1 MSENKDTSQATESIA
16 RTYLGWIAGLLAL
29 GIALTGISNSAPSF
43 WIIPSIGP
51 FKSEYVRPLIVFL
64 AVTIIL
70 IRFPASGSLAARN
83 PIFRKFAWMVD
94 LAIFI
99 AAAWVFWSYHSVA
112 LALFDGLFLL
122 KLIHPIIALT
132 GCSIFLILCWR
143 VWGAPLSICGI
154 VVLIYFYT
162 GHYWPGILQTAPVE
176 FIDSSED
183 LWFNLNDG
191 VLGNL
196 MGILIFTV
204 LPFVLLG
211 VTLQQTGGGKS
222 LIKIAFLL
230 TRNLRG
236 GPAHAAIAASG
247 LFGTVTGGSVTN
259 VVATGVITIPIIKKR
274 GFDPAFAG
282 GIEATAS
289 SAGQIMPPI
298 MGAAALVMSD
308 LTGISYLT
316 IIVAAIVPALAYYS
330 SLFVAVVF
338 ESRRLGIESVPDM
351 DPDMEV
357 TGQDYLNL
365 IMVFVPMGIVVTTLI
380 MGFSAAGSGMFALFT
395 LIPLSFLNPEIRQKP
410 WLIFR
415 ALSRGG
421 ETFSQLMMAIGVVGI
436 IVAVLGAT
444 GLPNDFAQVINDLA
458 GENLLGVLLIAA
470 AASLMLAMG
479 IPTVPA
485 YLSIILIMGP
495 SLQNLGL
502 STLVAHLFVL
512 YYGVASSIVPPVAV
526 AAYAAAT
533 IAEAPPLKTAVYA
546 LRLGMVKFLVPFA
559 FAYYPVLLIVEESGV
574 SFSMGDFLSALIRL
588 IFVIYLVSSATLA
601 FDQRHLP
608 WWEIIAR
615 LGLAI
620 GLLVIWPIVHWTA
633 FALGI
638 ALVVWHN
645 RKFGKELQDANSS
658 KRFS

>member
-1 MSENKDTSQATESIA
+1 MTREKADVSVL
-16 RTYLGWIAGLLAL
+16 RTRLGWIAGLLAL
-29 GIALTGISNSAPSF
+29 GIALTGIANSAPSF

-51 FKSEYVRPLIVFL
+51 FRSEYIRPLIVFL
-64 AVTIIL
+64 AVTIII
-70 IRFPASGSLAARN
+70 IRYPISDALKVRIPTLRSVVWLAD
-83 PIFRKFAWMVD
+83 V
-94 LAIFI
+94 AIF
-99 AAAWVFWSYHSVA
+99 AAAIWVFWSYHTVA
-112 LALFDGLFLL
+112 LQLFEGLFLL
-122 KLIHPIIALT
+122 EPIHPIIALT
-132 GCSIFLILCWR
+132 GCAVFLILCWR
-143 VWGAPLSICGI
+143 VWGAPLSICGLI
-154 VVLIYFYT
+154 VIIYFYT
-162 GHYWPGILQTAPVE
+162 GQHWPWILRTAPPE

-211 VTLQQTGGGKS
+211 VTLQQTGGGTS

-274 GFDPAFAG
+274 GFSPAFAG

-316 IIVAAIVPALAYYS
+316 IIIAAIIPALAYYS

-338 ESRRLGIESVPDM
+338 ESRRLGIEAVPDM
-351 DPDMEV
+351 SPEMDV
-357 TGQDYLNL
+357 GAQDYLNL
-365 IMVFVPMGIVVTTLI
+365 VMVFVPIAVVVTTLV
-380 MGFSAAGSGMFALFT
+380 MGFSAAGAGMFALFT
-395 LIPLSFLNPEIRQKP
+395 LIPLSFLNPDIRQQP
-410 WLIFR
+410 WLILK

-458 GENLLGVLLIAA
+458 GDRLFGVLLIAA
-470 AASLMLAMG
+470 IASLMLAMG
-479 IPTVPA
+479 VPTVPA

-495 SLQNLGL
+495 SFQNLGL
-502 STLVAHLFVL
+502 TTLVAHLFVL

-533 IAEAPPLKTAVYA
+533 IAEAPPLRTAIYA

-559 FAYYPVLLIVEESGV
+559 FAYYPVLLIVEESGAT
-574 SFSMGDFLSALIRL
+574 FAMGDFLSALVRL
-588 IFVIYLVSSATLA
+588 IFVIYLVSSATLG
-601 FDQRHLP
+601 FDRRHLP
-608 WWEIIAR
+608 WWEIGLR
-615 LGLAI
+615 LVVAACLLHISPALHWAAFAA
-620 GLLVIWPIVHWTA
+620 GLL
-633 FALGI
+633 
-638 ALVVWHN
+638 LVVWHN
-645 RKFGKELQDANSS
+645 IQYREV
-658 KRFS
+658 RT

>member
-1 MSENKDTSQATESIA
+1 MSETPPHGGPTRSPI
-16 RTYLGWIAGLLAL
+16 RTYLGWLASLLAL
-29 GIALTGISNSAPSF
+29 GIALTGIANSAPSF
-43 WIIPSIGP
+43 WGIPSIGP
-51 FKSEYVRPLIVFL
+51 FRSEYIRPLIVFL
-64 AVTIIL
+64 AVVIIL
-70 IRFPASGSLAARN
+70 IRFPVSDVFASRFKSFAR
-83 PIFRKFAWMVD
+83 IAWIADV
-94 LAIFI
+94 AIFV
-99 AAAWVFWSYHSVA
+99 AAIWVFWSYHSVA
-112 LALFDGLFLL
+112 MALFDGLFMLN
-122 KLIHPIIALT
+122 ISHPIIALT

-143 VWGAPLSICGI
+143 VWGAPLTICGI
-154 VVLIYFYT
+154 VVIVYFYT
-162 GHYWPGILQTAPVE
+162 GQNWPWILKTAPVE
-176 FIDSSED
+176 FIDSAED

-211 VTLQQTGGGKS
+211 VTLQQTGGGES
-222 LIKIAFLL
+222 LIKIAFKL

-259 VVATGVITIPIIKKR
+259 VVATGVITIPIIKRR

-316 IIVAAIVPALAYYS
+316 IIVAAIIPALAYYS

-338 ESRRLGIESVPDM
+338 EARRLGMEAVPDM
-351 DPDMEV
+351 DPEMEV
-357 TGQDYLNL
+357 VGQDYLNL
-365 IMVFVPMGIVVTTLI
+365 VMVFIPIIIVVTTLV
-380 MGFSAAGSGMFALFT
+380 MGFSAAGAGMMALFT
-395 LIPLSFLNPEIRQKP
+395 LIPLSFLNPSIRKQP
-410 WLIFR
+410 WLILQ

-421 ETFSQLMMAIGVVGI
+421 ETFAQLMMAIGVVGI
-436 IVAVLGAT
+436 IVAILGAT

-458 GENLLGVLLIAA
+458 GESLFGVLLIAA

-479 IPTVPA
+479 VPTVPA

-495 SLQNLGL
+495 SFENLGL

-559 FAYYPVLLIVEESGV
+559 FAYYPVLLLVEESGV
-574 SFSMGDFLSALIRL
+574 SFDLADFLSAIIRL

-601 FDQRHLP
+601 FDRMHLR
-608 WWEIIAR
+608 WWEIALR
-615 LGLAI
+615 LILAI
-620 GLLVIWPIVHWTA
+620 CILHISVTLHWSAFLAGIILVT
-633 FALGI
+633 
-638 ALVVWHN
+638 WHHA
-645 RKFGKELQDANSS
+645 RAKAKLIEG
-658 KRFS
+658 

>member
-1 MSENKDTSQATESIA
+1 MSDKPDQGEPISDI
-16 RTYLGWIAGLLAL
+16 RTYLGWVAGALAL
-29 GIALTGISNSAPSF
+29 GIALTGIANSAPSF

-70 IRFPASGSLAARN
+70 IRFPVSADLTMRARSL
-83 PIFRKFAWMVD
+83 KLVAWSVD
-94 LAIFI
+94 VAIFV
-99 AAAWVFWSYHSVA
+99 AAIWVFWSYHTVA

-122 KLIHPIIALT
+122 KLVHPITALT
-132 GCSIFLILCWR
+132 GCAIFLILCWR
-143 VWGAPLSICGI
+143 VWGAPLPICGLVVI
-154 VVLIYFYT
+154 VYFYT
-162 GHYWPGILQTAPVE
+162 GQHWPWIFQTAPVE

-211 VTLQQTGGGKS
+211 VTLQQTGGGTS
-222 LIKIAFLL
+222 LIKIAFQL

-259 VVATGVITIPIIKKR
+259 VVATGVVTIPIIKKR
-274 GFDPAFAG
+274 GFSPAFAG

-316 IIVAAIVPALAYYS
+316 IIIAAIIPALAYYS

-338 ESRRLGIESVPDM
+338 ESRRLGIEAVPDM
-351 DPDMEV
+351 DPGMQVDM
-357 TGQDYLNL
+357 QDYLNL
-365 IMVFVPMGIVVTTLI
+365 VMVFVPIAIVVATLI
-380 MGFSAAGSGMFALFT
+380 MGFSAAGAGMFALFA
-395 LIPLSFLNPEIRQKP
+395 LIPLSFLNPDIRRKP
-410 WLIFR
+410 WLILR

-436 IVAVLGAT
+436 IVAILGAT

-458 GENLLGVLLIAA
+458 GDNLFGVLVIAA
-470 AASLMLAMG
+470 AAALMLAMG
-479 IPTVPA
+479 VPTVPA

-495 SLQNLGL
+495 SFQNLGL
-502 STLVAHLFVL
+502 TTLVAHLFVL

-533 IAEAPPLKTAVYA
+533 IAEAPPLKTAFYA

-559 FAYYPVLLIVEESGV
+559 FAYYPVLLIVEESGAT
-574 SFSMGDFLSALIRL
+574 FEIGGFLSALIRL
-588 IFVIYLVSSATLA
+588 IFVIYLVSSATLG
-601 FDQRHLP
+601 FDRRHLA
-608 WWEIIAR
+608 WWEIGLRLALAAGVLHIAPV
-615 LGLAI
+615 L
-620 GLLVIWPIVHWTA
+620 HWGA
-633 FALGI
+633 FAAGLI
-638 ALVVWHN
+638 LVVWHN
-645 RKFGKELQDANSS
+645 VRYREVRA
-658 KRFS
+658 

>member
-1 MSENKDTSQATESIA
+1 MTDKPDQGEPTFDI
-16 RTYLGWIAGLLAL
+16 RTCLGWVASALAL
-29 GIALTGISNSAPSF
+29 GIALTGIANSAPSF

-70 IRFPASGSLAARN
+70 IRFPASAALTMRV
-83 PIFRKFAWMVD
+83 PSRRFVAWLVD
-94 LAIFI
+94 VAIFV
-99 AAAWVFWSYHSVA
+99 AAIWVFWSYHTVA

-122 KLIHPIIALT
+122 KPVHPIIALT
-132 GCSIFLILCWR
+132 GCAVFLFLCWR
-143 VWGAPLSICGI
+143 VWGAPLPICGLVVI
-154 VVLIYFYT
+154 VYFYT
-162 GHYWPGILQTAPVE
+162 GQHWPWILQTAPVE

-211 VTLQQTGGGKS
+211 VTLQQTGGGTS
-222 LIKIAFLL
+222 LIKIAFQL
-230 TRNLRG
+230 TRDLRG

-259 VVATGVITIPIIKKR
+259 VVATGVVTIPIIKKR
-274 GFDPAFAG
+274 GFSPAFAG

-316 IIVAAIVPALAYYS
+316 IIIAAIIPALAYYS

-338 ESRRLGIESVPDM
+338 ESRRLGIEAVPDM
-351 DPDMEV
+351 DPGMQVD
-357 TGQDYLNL
+357 TQDYLNL
-365 IMVFVPMGIVVTTLI
+365 AMVFVPIAIVVATLI
-380 MGFSAAGSGMFALFT
+380 MGFSAAGAGMFALFA
-395 LIPLSFLNPEIRQKP
+395 LMPLSFLNPDIRRKP
-410 WLIFR
+410 WLILK

-436 IVAVLGAT
+436 VVAILGAT

-458 GENLLGVLLIAA
+458 GDNLFGVLVIAA
-470 AASLMLAMG
+470 AAALMLAMG
-479 IPTVPA
+479 VPTVPA

-495 SLQNLGL
+495 SFQNLGL
-502 STLVAHLFVL
+502 TTLVAHLFVL

-533 IAEAPPLKTAVYA
+533 IAEAPPLKTAFYA

-559 FAYYPVLLIVEESGV
+559 FAYYPVLLIVEESGAT
-574 SFSMGDFLSALIRL
+574 FAIGDFLSALIRL
-588 IFVIYLVSSATLA
+588 IFVIYLVSSATLG
-601 FDQRHLP
+601 FDRRHLA
-608 WWEIIAR
+608 WWEICVRLALAVLVLHIAPA
-615 LGLAI
+615 LHWGAFAA
-620 GLLVIWPIVHWTA
+620 GLL
-633 FALGI
+633 
-638 ALVVWHN
+638 LVVWHN
-645 RKFGKELQDANSS
+645 VRYREVRA
-658 KRFS
+658 

>member
-1 MSENKDTSQATESIA
+1 MIQKSDDGTHVKSDI
-16 RTYLGWIAGLLAL
+16 RTYLGWLASLLAL
-29 GIALTGISNSAPSF
+29 CIALTGIANSAPSF
-43 WIIPSIGP
+43 WGIPSIGP
-51 FKSEYVRPLIVFL
+51 FKSEYIRPLIVFL
-64 AVTIIL
+64 AVTIVL
-70 IRFPASGSLAARN
+70 IRHPVSDVLTDRLPSLKPVAWLVDAA
-83 PIFRKFAWMVD
+83 I
-94 LAIFI
+94 II
-99 AAAWVFWSYHSVA
+99 AAVWVFWSYHSVA
-112 LALFDGLFLL
+112 LTLFDGLFMLD
-122 KLIHPIIALT
+122 ISHPIIALT
-132 GCSIFLILCWR
+132 GCTLFLILCWR

-162 GHYWPGILQTAPVE
+162 GQHWPWIFETAPVE

-204 LPFVLLG
+204 LPFVLMG
-211 VTLQQTGGGKS
+211 VTLQQTGGGAS
-222 LIKIAFLL
+222 LIKIAFKL
-230 TRNLRG
+230 TRNFRG

-316 IIVAAIVPALAYYS
+316 IIIAAIVPALAYYS
-330 SLFVAVVF
+330 SLFVAVIF
-338 ESRRLGIESVPDM
+338 ESRRLGIEAVPDM
-351 DPDMEV
+351 DPGMQV
-357 TGQDYLNL
+357 TAQDYLNMV
-365 IMVFVPMGIVVTTLI
+365 MVFVPIIVVVTALI
-380 MGFSAAGSGMFALFT
+380 NGFSAAGSGMMALFC
-395 LIPLSFLNPEIRQKP
+395 LIPLSFLNPDIRRKP
-410 WLIFR
+410 WLILQ

-421 ETFSQLMMAIGVVGI
+421 ETFSELMMAIGVVGI

-458 GENLLGVLLIAA
+458 GDGLFGVLLIAA
-470 AASLMLAMG
+470 AGSLMLAMG
-479 IPTVPA
+479 VPTVPA

-495 SLQNLGL
+495 SFENLGL

-512 YYGVASSIVPPVAV
+512 YYGVASSIVPPVAI
-526 AAYAAAT
+526 AAYAAAS
-533 IAEAPPLKTAVYA
+533 IAGAPPLRTAFFA
-546 LRLGMVKFLVPFA
+546 LRLGLVKFVVPFA
-559 FAYYPVLLIVEESGV
+559 FAYYPVLLIVKESGV
-574 SFSMGDFLSALIRL
+574 TFAIGDFLSALIRL
-588 IFVIYLVSSATLA
+588 ILVIYLVSSATLA

-608 WWEIIAR
+608 WWEITAR
-615 LGLAI
+615 LILAFCVLHI
-620 GLLVIWPIVHWTA
+620 APMLHWSAFVASLLMIW
-633 FALGI
+633 
-638 ALVVWHN
+638 WHY
-645 RKFGKELQDANSS
+645 RRAKKDLQLQPD
-658 KRFS
+658 

>member
-1 MSENKDTSQATESIA
+1 MVENNELGKA
-16 RTYLGWIAGLLAL
+16 RGMDARAKLGWVAGVLAL
-29 GIALTGISNSAPSF
+29 CIALIGILNSAPSF
-43 WIIPSIGP
+43 WFVPSFGP
-51 FKSEYVRPLIVFL
+51 FKSEYIRPLIVFL
-64 AVTIIL
+64 SVTIIL
-70 IRFPASGSLAARN
+70 IRFPVSEPLARALPVFKPMAWLVDVAVFLAA
-83 PIFRKFAWMVD
+83 I
-94 LAIFI
+94 
-99 AAAWVFWSYHSVA
+99 WVFWTYHAVA
-112 LALFDGLFLL
+112 LAMFDGLFLL
-122 KLIHPIIALT
+122 TVIHPIIALT
-132 GCSIFLILCWR
+132 GCAIFLILCWR

-154 VVLIYFYT
+154 IVLIYFYT
-162 GHYWPGILQTAPVE
+162 GESWPGILRTAPIE

-211 VTLQQTGGGKS
+211 VTLQQTGGGTS

-274 GFDPAFAG
+274 GFSAAFAG

-316 IIVAAIVPALAYYS
+316 IIIAAIVPALAYYS

-338 ESRRLGIESVPDM
+338 ESRRLGIEAVPDM
-351 DPDMEV
+351 SPEMEV
-357 TGQDYLNL
+357 GPQDYLNL
-365 IMVFVPMGIVVTTLI
+365 LMVFVPIGIVVTTLI
-380 MGFSAAGSGMFALFT
+380 MGYSAAGAGMFALFT

-410 WLIFR
+410 WLILK

-458 GENLLGVLLIAA
+458 GESLFGVLILAA
-470 AASLMLAMG
+470 LASLMLAMG
-479 IPTVPA
+479 VPTVPA

-502 STLVAHLFVL
+502 TTLVAHLFVL

-533 IAEAPPLKTAVYA
+533 IAEAPPLKTAFYA

-574 SFSMGDFLSALIRL
+574 KFAMGDFLSAVIRL
-588 IFVIYLVSSATLA
+588 MFVIYLVSSATLG
-601 FDQRHLP
+601 FDRRHLA
-608 WWEIIAR
+608 WWEIVTR
-615 LGLAI
+615 LVLAVCVLHI
-620 GLLVIWPIVHWTA
+620 YPLLHWSAFVVGLL
-633 FALGI
+633 F
-638 ALVVWHN
+638 VVWHN
-645 RKFGKELQDANSS
+645 IRYREVPA
-658 KRFS
+658 

>member
-1 MSENKDTSQATESIA
+1 MSGNSDQIA
-16 RTYLGWIAGLLAL
+16 ADKTDIRKYLEWLAGLLAL
-29 GIALTGISNSAPSF
+29 GIALTGIANSAPSF
-43 WIIPSIGP
+43 WGIPSIGP
-51 FKSEYVRPLIVFL
+51 FKSEYIRPLIVFL
-64 AVTIIL
+64 AVTIVVIRYPL
-70 IRFPASGSLAARN
+70 SDLLSARFPSTKA
-83 PIFRKFAWMVD
+83 FAW
-94 LAIFI
+94 LAD
-99 AAAWVFWSYHSVA
+99 AALLVAAIWVFWSYHSVA
-112 LALFDGLFLL
+112 MALFDGLFMLDL
-122 KLIHPIIALT
+122 RHPIIGLT
-132 GCSIFLILCWR
+132 GCALFLILCWR

-154 VVLIYFYT
+154 GVLIYFYT
-162 GHYWPGILQTAPVE
+162 GQHWPWIFQTAPIE
-176 FIDSSED
+176 FIDSAED

-211 VTLQQTGGGKS
+211 VTLQQTGGGAS
-222 LIKIAFLL
+222 LIKIAFRL
-230 TRNLRG
+230 TRNFRG

-316 IIVAAIVPALAYYS
+316 IIIAAIVPALAYYS
-330 SLFVAVVF
+330 SLFVAVIF
-338 ESRRLGIESVPDM
+338 ESRRLGIEAVPDM

-357 TGQDYLNL
+357 TPQDYLNMV
-365 IMVFVPMGIVVTTLI
+365 MVFAPIVIVVSALI
-380 MGFSAAGSGMFALFT
+380 NGYSAAGSGMMALFA
-395 LIPLSFLNPEIRQKP
+395 LIPLSFLNPDIRQKP
-410 WLIFR
+410 WLILQ

-421 ETFSQLMMAIGVVGI
+421 KTFSELMMAIGVVGI

-458 GENLLGVLLIAA
+458 GDGLFGVLLIAA

-495 SLQNLGL
+495 SFENLGL

-512 YYGVASSIVPPVAV
+512 YYGVASSIVPPVAI
-526 AAYAAAT
+526 AAYAAAS
-533 IAEAPPLKTAVYA
+533 IAEAPPLKTALFA
-546 LRLGMVKFLVPFA
+546 LRLGMVKFVVPFA

-574 SFSMGDFLSALIRL
+574 KFAMGDFLSALIRL
-588 IFVIYLVSSATLA
+588 IFVIYLVSSATLG
-601 FDQRHLP
+601 FDRRHLG
-608 WWEIIAR
+608 WWEIALR
-615 LGLAI
+615 LMLAACLLHVSAALHWAAFAAGLI
-620 GLLVIWPIVHWTA
+620 LVIW
-633 FALGI
+633 
-638 ALVVWHN
+638 HN
-645 RKFGKELQDANSS
+645 IKYKSASV
-658 KRFS
+658 

>member
-1 MSENKDTSQATESIA
+1 MSDKPDQGEPTSDI
-16 RTYLGWIAGLLAL
+16 RTCLGWVAGALAL
-29 GIALTGISNSAPSF
+29 GIALTGIANSAPSF

-64 AVTIIL
+64 AVTVIL
-70 IRFPASGSLAARN
+70 IRFPASEFLAKRAPSLR
-83 PIFRKFAWMVD
+83 FVAWPVD
-94 LAIFI
+94 VAIF
-99 AAAWVFWSYHSVA
+99 AAAIWVFWSYHTVA

-122 KLIHPIIALT
+122 KPVHPIIALT
-132 GCSIFLILCWR
+132 GCATFLLLCWR
-143 VWGAPLSICGI
+143 VWGAPLPICGLVVI
-154 VVLIYFYT
+154 VYFYT
-162 GHYWPGILQTAPVE
+162 GQHWPWIFRTAPVE

-211 VTLQQTGGGKS
+211 VTLQQTGGGTS
-222 LIKIAFLL
+222 LIKIAFQL

-259 VVATGVITIPIIKKR
+259 VVATGVVTIPIIKKR
-274 GFDPAFAG
+274 GFSPAFAG

-316 IIVAAIVPALAYYS
+316 IIIAAIIPALAYYS

-338 ESRRLGIESVPDM
+338 ESRRLGIEAVPDM
-351 DPDMEV
+351 DPGMQVDM
-357 TGQDYLNL
+357 QDYLNL
-365 IMVFVPMGIVVTTLI
+365 VMVFVPIAVVVATLI
-380 MGFSAAGSGMFALFT
+380 MGFSAAGAGMFALFA
-395 LIPLSFLNPEIRQKP
+395 LVPLSFLNPDIRRKP
-410 WLIFR
+410 WLILK

-436 IVAVLGAT
+436 IVAILGAT

-458 GENLLGVLLIAA
+458 GDNLFGVLVIAA
-470 AASLMLAMG
+470 AAALMLAMG
-479 IPTVPA
+479 VPTVPA

-495 SLQNLGL
+495 SFQNLGL
-502 STLVAHLFVL
+502 TTLVAHLFVL

-533 IAEAPPLKTAVYA
+533 IAEAPPLKTAFYA

-559 FAYYPVLLIVEESGV
+559 FAYYPVLLIVEESGATFAIG
-574 SFSMGDFLSALIRL
+574 SFLSALVRL
-588 IFVIYLVSSATLA
+588 IFVIYLVSSATLG
-601 FDQRHLP
+601 FDRRHLA
-608 WWEIIAR
+608 WWEIGLR
-615 LGLAI
+615 LALAAFVLHVAPALHWGAFAA
-620 GLLVIWPIVHWTA
+620 GLL
-633 FALGI
+633 
-638 ALVVWHN
+638 LVAWHN
-645 RKFGKELQDANSS
+645 VRYREGRA
-658 KRFS
+658 

>member
-1 MSENKDTSQATESIA
+1 MSETSDSNEYTGL
-16 RTYLGWIAGLLAL
+16 RKYLGWLAGLLAL
-29 GIALTGISNSAPSF
+29 AIALTGIANSAPSF
-43 WIIPSIGP
+43 WGIPSLGP
-51 FKSEYVRPLIVFL
+51 IKSEYIRPLIVFL
-64 AVTIIL
+64 AVSIVL
-70 IRFPASGSLAARN
+70 IRYPISDVMARRWPSPAKFWWLVDAA
-83 PIFRKFAWMVD
+83 IW
-94 LAIFI
+94 I
-99 AAAWVFWSYHSVA
+99 AAIWVFWSYHDVA
-112 LALFDGLFLL
+112 LRLFDGLFLL
-122 KLIHPIIALT
+122 DVRHPIIALT
-132 GCSIFLILCWR
+132 GCAIFLVLCWR

-154 VVLIYFYT
+154 VVIVYFYT
-162 GHYWPGILQTAPVE
+162 GQYWPWIFETAPVE

-211 VTLQQTGGGKS
+211 VTLQQTGGGAS
-222 LIKIAFLL
+222 LIKIAFML
-230 TRNLRG
+230 TRNFRG

-316 IIVAAIVPALAYYS
+316 IIIAAIVPALAYYS
-330 SLFVAVVF
+330 SLFVAVIF
-338 ESRRLGIESVPDM
+338 ESRRLGIEAVPDM
-351 DPDMEV
+351 DPDMQV
-357 TGQDYLNL
+357 TSQDYLNL
-365 IMVFVPMGIVVTTLI
+365 LMVFTPIIIVVSALI
-380 MGFSAAGSGMFALFT
+380 SGFSAAGAGMMALFAL
-395 LIPLSFLNPEIRQKP
+395 IPISFLNPDIRSKP
-410 WLIFR
+410 WLILR

-421 ETFSQLMMAIGVVGI
+421 RTFSELMMAIGVVGI

-458 GENLLGVLLIAA
+458 GDGLFGVLLIAA

-479 IPTVPA
+479 VPTVPA

-495 SLQNLGL
+495 SFENLGL

-512 YYGVASSIVPPVAV
+512 YYGVASSIVPPVAI
-526 AAYAAAT
+526 AAYAAAS
-533 IAEAPPLKTAVYA
+533 IAAAPPLKTAFFA
-546 LRLGMVKFLVPFA
+546 LRLGMVKFVVPFA

-574 SFSMGDFLSALIRL
+574 SFNMGDFLSALVRL
-588 IFVIYLVSSATLA
+588 IFVIYLVSSATLR
-601 FDQRHLP
+601 FDRRHLA

-615 LGLAI
+615 LALAASI
-620 GLLVIWPIVHWTA
+620 LHVSVILHWAAFASALLLV
-633 FALGI
+633 L
-638 ALVVWHN
+638 WHN
-645 RKFGKELQDANSS
+645 VRYKKDSA
-658 KRFS
+658 

>member
-1 MSENKDTSQATESIA
+1 MTEEPDQGEPTSDI
-16 RTYLGWIAGLLAL
+16 RTYLGWVAGGLAL
-29 GIALTGISNSAPSF
+29 CIAVTGIANSAPSF
-43 WIIPSIGP
+43 WIVPSIGP

-70 IRFPASGSLAARN
+70 IRFPASAALTMRVPSL
-83 PIFRKFAWMVD
+83 KFVAWPVD
-94 LAIFI
+94 AAIFV
-99 AAAWVFWSYHSVA
+99 AAIWVFWSYHAVA

-122 KLIHPIIALT
+122 KLVHPIIALT
-132 GCSIFLILCWR
+132 GCAIFLILCWR
-143 VWGAPLSICGI
+143 VWGAPLPICGLVVI
-154 VVLIYFYT
+154 VYFYT
-162 GHYWPGILQTAPVE
+162 GQHWPWIFQTAPVE

-211 VTLQQTGGGKS
+211 VTLQQTGGGTS
-222 LIKIAFLL
+222 LIKIAFQL

-259 VVATGVITIPIIKKR
+259 VVATGVVTIPIIKKR
-274 GFDPAFAG
+274 GFSPAFAG

-316 IIVAAIVPALAYYS
+316 IIIAAIIPALAYYS

-338 ESRRLGIESVPDM
+338 ESRRLGIEAVPDM
-351 DPDMEV
+351 DPGMQVDA
-357 TGQDYLNL
+357 QDYLNL
-365 IMVFVPMGIVVTTLI
+365 VMVFVPIAIVVATLI
-380 MGFSAAGSGMFALFT
+380 MGFSAAGAGMFALFT
-395 LIPLSFLNPEIRQKP
+395 LIPLSFLNPDIRRKP
-410 WLIFR
+410 WLVLK

-436 IVAVLGAT
+436 IVAILGAT

-458 GENLLGVLLIAA
+458 GDNLFGVLVIAA
-470 AASLMLAMG
+470 AAALMLAMG
-479 IPTVPA
+479 VPTVPA

-495 SLQNLGL
+495 SFQNLGL
-502 STLVAHLFVL
+502 TTLVAHLFVL

-533 IAEAPPLKTAVYA
+533 IAEAPPLKTAFYA

-559 FAYYPVLLIVEESGV
+559 FAYYPVLLIVEESGAT
-574 SFSMGDFLSALIRL
+574 FAIGGFLSALIRL
-588 IFVIYLVSSATLA
+588 IFVIYLVSSATLG
-601 FDQRHLP
+601 FDRRHLA
-608 WWEIIAR
+608 WWEIGLR
-615 LGLAI
+615 LVLAALVLHI
-620 GLLVIWPIVHWTA
+620 SPVLHWGAFAAGLL
-633 FALGI
+633 
-638 ALVVWHN
+638 LVVRHN
-645 RKFGKELQDANSS
+645 VRYREVRA
-658 KRFS
+658 